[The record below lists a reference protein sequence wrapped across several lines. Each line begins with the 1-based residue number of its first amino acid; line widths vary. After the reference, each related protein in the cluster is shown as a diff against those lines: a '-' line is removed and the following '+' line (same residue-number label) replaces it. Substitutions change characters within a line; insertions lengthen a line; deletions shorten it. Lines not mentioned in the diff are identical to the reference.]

1 MAVPDAD
8 YVAERERLTKVV
20 ADRLWDAF
28 MAYPTSNP
36 NYWAGVAI
44 EALRLDGAILND
56 GPRSGE

>member
-1 MAVPDAD
+1 MTAHNAES
-8 YVAERERLTKVV
+8 VAERERLTKVV

-56 GPRSGE
+56 GSQEGS